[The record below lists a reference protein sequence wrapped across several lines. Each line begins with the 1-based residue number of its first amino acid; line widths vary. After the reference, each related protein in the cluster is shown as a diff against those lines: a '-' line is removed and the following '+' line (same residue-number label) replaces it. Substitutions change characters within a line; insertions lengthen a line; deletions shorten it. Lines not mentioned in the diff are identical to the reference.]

1 MDPIPVFFENVN
13 RSALILNPKKPFF
26 DYSMHTMIWD
36 TLETPI
42 KKI

>member
-26 DYSMHTMIWD
+26 DW
-36 TLETPI
+36 PI
-42 KKI
+42 ILTQLIVS